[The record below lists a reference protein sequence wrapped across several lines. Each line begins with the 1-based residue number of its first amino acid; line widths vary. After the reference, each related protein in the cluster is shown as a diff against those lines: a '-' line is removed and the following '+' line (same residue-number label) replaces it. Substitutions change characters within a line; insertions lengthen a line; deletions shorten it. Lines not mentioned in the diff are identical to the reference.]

1 MTLLNDKIARP
12 WAKLANSDVILLP
25 CGIHDISYNK
35 KLYSITSVLIKFI
48 PLPLGVDGI
57 YNGELMKGMVI
68 TTIAACFSNSMLNSA
83 YFTLNFWFRQLCG
96 TFKITQLFI
105 LLSTYPA
112 CISNT
117 IFEGKAEFELYIN
130 RITVDV

>member
-1 MTLLNDKIARP
+1 MSFCFRVESMIFLIIKNCIP
-12 WAKLANSDVILLP
+12 SNF
-25 CGIHDISYNK
+25 
-35 KLYSITSVLIKFI
+35 SVLIKFI

-57 YNGELMKGMVI
+57 YNGELTKGMVI

-83 YFTLNFWFRQLCG
+83 YFTLNFWFRQLYG

-105 LLSTYPA
+105 FLSTYPA

-130 RITVDV
+130 HIG